1 MSNHGDRF
9 KKAVRRYIE
18 SWNENIEIKEETVL
32 GYRFVNVPR
41 KIDLILRNKDNNR
54 YLAIECKLQETSG
67 TAYQKLSY
75 TLDDVKICPVP
86 TIIVFAGNE
95 IKPDMKSKL
104 IMSGYGVEVEF
115 IAGEDERGPKDKIK
129 DSHNILREM
138 VYIKLGMDFFKFM

>member
-1 MSNHGDRF
+1 MSNHGNRF
-9 KKAVRRYIE
+9 KEAVKRYIE
-18 SWNENIEIKEETVL
+18 SWGENIEIKEETIL

-41 KIDLILRNKDNNR
+41 KMDLILRNKNNR

-75 TLDDVKICPVP
+75 ALDDVKSCPVP

-115 IAGEDERGPKDKIK
+115 IVGKDPPRDKIK
-129 DSHNILREM
+129 DFHNILRET